1 MERRNEHVAM
11 SARDRTSTAVSLTV
25 TLTCAVAV
33 AVLGI
38 VLYPLQIDTSMGSFE
53 ARDLP
58 MATMNDAF
66 KQAEVVFVKLEQGQ
80 LGEVPSTTTP
90 GGISNDT
97 SGLGAEMLLPREV
110 RAALERQSYWR
121 WAVTLIYE
129 DKTGRG
135 ILTPRHLLKVTAP
148 RTCPN
153 AALRHRP
160 ASFGSRG
167 RSTA

>member
-11 SARDRTSTAVSLTV
+11 SAGDRTSTAVSLTV

-90 GGISNDT
+90 GAS
-97 SGLGAEMLLPREV
+97 
-110 RAALERQSYWR
+110 
-121 WAVTLIYE
+121 
-129 DKTGRG
+129 
-135 ILTPRHLLKVTAP
+135 
-148 RTCPN
+148 RTTQVDWVPKC
-153 AALRHRP
+153 
-160 ASFGSRG
+160 FSRG
-167 RSTA
+167 RSGLPWSGSPIGGGR